1 MYQKESKNCSQSFW
15 LASVF
20 FLGDFAGLVPFI
32 TFPFI
37 FSIRALISD
46 RLLAYG
52 LSYSM
57 SSES

>member
-1 MYQKESKNCSQSFW
+1 MYQKERMLCSQSFW
-15 LASVF
+15 LAYVF
-20 FLGDFAGLVPFI
+20 FLDDFAGLVPFI

-52 LSYSM
+52 ISYSM